1 MEIKSY
7 YSVKDSESDTYDVS
21 LIINRHLCKTIINF
35 IPLPNRIIILQFNI
49 KLKMFNFIKTYAP
62 MANKDLEKIL
72 NFYKELEELYNLTRE
87 DDIDLIIGD
96 LDAKIEKKKICRELL
111 GNCSDW
117 EWKTKGK
124 TF

>member
-96 LDAKIEKKKICRELL
+96 LDAKIEKKKKKYA
-111 GNCSDW
+111 GNC
-117 EWKTKGK
+117 
-124 TF
+124 